1 MSRISWSA
9 RAVLLIACAVGPAMA
24 DEAAE
29 AAKIRIAA
37 EEFDAG
43 RRAYLQKD
51 FEGAAEHFE
60 NADRDAPSMEALR
73 LAIRA
78 RKEGGFAAR
87 AATLAEL
94 ALRRYPKDEATVT
107 LARGVIDDA
116 RQQLFRIR
124 VHCSPACG
132 LVVDDK
138 ATYGDPSTEQIV
150 YLEPGEHSVSASWTE
165 GRGRAIKVKGDKG
178 REQVLSLRP
187 AEMLPP
193 IASGAPSATATA
205 TATVPPT
212 PPPPPPSGG
221 LPPYVFYAGLGVTAV
236 LTGVTIW
243 SGIDTKNNPGR
254 DAVEAACVNQGESC
268 PEYQDGLSSQKR
280 TNILLGTT
288 LGVAAVTGVIAAFTS
303 WSGGSGGE
311 TESGGRAR
319 SGVQPV
325 VGWSGGLQLGATGRF

>member
-1 MSRISWSA
+1 MSRFSWSA

-124 VHCSPACG
+124 VHCAPACG

-193 IASGAPSATATA
+193 IASGATSAIATSSA
-205 TATVPPT
+205 PPP

-243 SGIDTKNNPGR
+243 SGLDTKNNPGR
-254 DAVEAACVNQGESC
+254 DKVETACVNLGESC
-268 PEYQDGLSSQKR
+268 PEYQDGLDRQRR

-288 LGVAAVTGVIAAFTS
+288 IGVAAVTGVLAAFTS
-303 WSGGSGGE
+303 WGGGTEGE
-311 TESGGRAR
+311 ANNKASAR
-319 SGVQPV
+319 VQPS
-325 VGWSGGLQLGATGRF
+325 VGWAGGLQLGATGRF